1 MTLPSAVTN
10 MLSFLP
16 VIVTILGAYLAA
28 LWFCMII
35 WTFRDIQKRTTD
47 ILVQIL
53 ATILVL
59 LFNFPGLWLYLI
71 LRPPDTLVEV
81 YARSLEEEALM
92 HDMSQISNCPGCK
105 SPVEDDF
112 LACPEC
118 GAVLKRACTSCG
130 RLLRPQWRLCPYCA
144 RVVSKPK
151 QQLGSNP
158 SQTRDLSQ

>member
-10 MLSFLP
+10 LLSFLP
-16 VIVTILGAYLAA
+16 VVVTILGAYLAA

-71 LRPPDTLVEV
+71 LRPPDTLAEV

-92 HDMSQISNCPGCK
+92 HDMPRNSTCPGCK
-105 SPVEDDF
+105 SFVEDEF
-112 LACPEC
+112 LVCPEC
-118 GAVLKRACTSCG
+118 GARLKRACATCG
-130 RLLRPQWRLCPYCA
+130 RLLRPQWRLCPYCGQSA
-144 RVVSKPK
+144 AKPR
-151 QQLGSNP
+151 QRQEANP
-158 SQTRDLSQ
+158 SQTVDLSQ